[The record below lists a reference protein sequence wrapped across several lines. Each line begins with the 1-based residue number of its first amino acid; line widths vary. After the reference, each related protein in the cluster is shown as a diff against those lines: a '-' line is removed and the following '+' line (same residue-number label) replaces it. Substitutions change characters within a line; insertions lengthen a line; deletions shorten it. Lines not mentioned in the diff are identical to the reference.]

1 MSRTGH
7 WAKEGQKSRREQGRV
22 SENGSMEGQST
33 QNERTREDEADP
45 LSETTVQGC
54 VLTLVQAPPS
64 RLRNSEFREPAGSSH
79 PLTSHIPCPLPPSF
93 DHSHL
98 PHLHPSPL
106 SLFIPALLERSP
118 SFITHPLQLP
128 SFALLS

>member
-1 MSRTGH
+1 
-7 WAKEGQKSRREQGRV
+7 
-22 SENGSMEGQST
+22 MEGQST

-79 PLTSHIPCPLPPSF
+79 LAHHHHTW
-93 DHSHL
+93 
-98 PHLHPSPL
+98 
-106 SLFIPALLERSP
+106 
-118 SFITHPLQLP
+118 
-128 SFALLS
+128 